1 MKGDDPERRGDVNDL
16 IRKTKTDYYTNL
28 ICDNKDNNKKL
39 FNVVNTILGRKQSMP
54 LPRKPVDIL
63 LESFSE
69 FLISKI
75 VAIKA
80 SITTDGTGYDAAPQ
94 PSPLV
99 RDPMDTLHPAKEQE
113 IQCIIA
119 ASPNKQC
126 ALDPFPTGLVKS
138 CKTILTPIIME
149 MINKSLSSGEFPQAF
164 KNALVTPLLKK
175 RTLDEEI
182 LNNYRPV
189 SNLTFVSK
197 IIEKVVA
204 SRLNHHLMVNN
215 LQEPF
220 QSAYRVN
227 HSTETAMLRVQND
240 IIRAPGDNKV
250 VLLVLIDL
258 SAAFDT
264 VNHERLLSTL
274 HAIGI
279 TGKALAW
286 FMSYLQNRSQT
297 ITISGKQSRS
307 QQLECGV
314 PQGSVL
320 GPILFNVYTA
330 ALGLLLRQEKT
341 NYSMYA
347 ETLIST

>member
-1 MKGDDPERRGDVNDL
+1 MFLRLLTERPANPIQTVCYRKIKAINLNAVVKDIHDSLLVGDHSEQPLDKLVSIYQTELSALLNKHPPLKTRTFTIRPQAEWYTADIRQAKQLRRRAERLWRKTRLTIHRDIFMERRGDVNDL

-28 ICDNKDNNKKL
+28 ICDNKDNNEKL
-39 FNVVNTILGRKQSMP
+39 FNVVNTFLGRKQSMP

-69 FLISKI
+69 FFISKI

-80 SITTDGTGYDAAPQ
+80 SITTDGTGYYAAPQ

-119 ASPNKQC
+119 ASPNKHC

-138 CKTILTPIIME
+138 CKTILSPIIME

-189 SNLTFVSK
+189 SNQTFVSK

-204 SRLNHHLMVNN
+204 SRLNHHLM
-215 LQEPF
+215 
-220 QSAYRVN
+220 
-227 HSTETAMLRVQND
+227 
-240 IIRAPGDNKV
+240 
-250 VLLVLIDL
+250 
-258 SAAFDT
+258 
-264 VNHERLLSTL
+264 
-274 HAIGI
+274 
-279 TGKALAW
+279 
-286 FMSYLQNRSQT
+286 YLPVDWRE
-297 ITISGKQSRS
+297 I
-307 QQLECGV
+307 EW
-314 PQGSVL
+314 
-320 GPILFNVYTA
+320 
-330 ALGLLLRQEKT
+330 
-341 NYSMYA
+341 
-347 ETLIST
+347 